1 MDHEWI
7 KKIFCSCGPV
17 LYVSIPKYKST
28 GDPKGFAFIEF
39 GSVEAAHKACEVGKY
54 WCSHLCIVSNL

>member
-1 MDHEWI
+1 
-7 KKIFCSCGPV
+7 V

-54 WCSHLCIVSNL
+54 WCSQFCIVHNL